1 MRAQHSKGKHNV
13 FIKTRVEELRGSVT
27 TKESKALKYEVREL
41 CTKELFQLET

>member
-13 FIKTRVEELRGSVT
+13 FIKTRVEKLRGSV